1 VLLEVGTKAAGEDRR
16 PQSLATWLFGGQV
29 IVYADAMSAALASRG
44 ISVAAAD
51 MPTQDSVDADVQS
64 LRDWLSSL
72 DGDTRGAI
80 DQVTGENAVKAG
92 LADPSVGIVSA
103 IGPILAAF
111 DAAPESISI
120 SAATDTIAAA
130 SSEAAAADP
139 PVA

>member
-1 VLLEVGTKAAGEDRR
+1 M
-16 PQSLATWLFGGQV
+16 
-29 IVYADAMSAALASRG
+29 YADAMSTALSSHG
-44 ISVAAAD
+44 ISVAAED
-51 MPTQDSVDADVQS
+51 VPTQDAVDADVQQ
-64 LRDWLSSL
+64 LRDWLASL
-72 DGDTRGAI
+72 DDDTRAGI
-80 DQVTGENAVKAG
+80 DQLTGENAVQAG
-92 LADPSVGIVSA
+92 LADPTVGIVSS